1 MLAEIPPLAPSAFF
15 SRLRDGLRK
24 TRDGLRQ
31 KLEDLFVGAPP
42 NETTLENLEEAL
54 LASDLGPATTAAIL
68 DPARAAFRRQGITTV
83 EAMRA
88 LLAQRVAE
96 LVQIGSPPHPMPPV
110 PPHVTLFLG
119 VNGSGKTTTIA
130 KLAKRYRDSGET
142 VLLAA
147 GDTFRAAAIEQL
159 QIWGRRIGAD
169 VIAHKSGADPAAVV
183 FDACKAAT
191 ARKVQRLLIDTA
203 GRLHTRQN
211 LMEELKKI
219 HRVIAREVSGAPHDT
234 LLVLDATTG
243 LNALAQAR
251 EFHRAVGVTGL
262 VIAKLDGT
270 AKGGAVVAIAQ
281 ALQIPV
287 RFVGVGETPDDLQP
301 FDPRAFASALFS

>member
-1 MLAEIPPLAPSAFF
+1 MPAEVPPPAGSGLF

-24 TRDGLRQ
+24 TRDGIRE
-31 KLEDLFVGAPP
+31 KLEGLLVGAPLD
-42 NETTLENLEEAL
+42 EATLEHLEDAL

-68 DPARAAFRRQGITTV
+68 EPARAAFRRQGITTV
-83 EAMRA
+83 ESMRG
-88 LLAQRVAE
+88 LLAERVAE
-96 LVQIGSPPHPMPPV
+96 LLQVGPPPP
-110 PPHVTLFLG
+110 PPPNPPQVTLFLG

-130 KLAKRYRDSGET
+130 KLGKRYRDAGEA

-159 QIWGRRIGAD
+159 QIWARRIGAD
-169 VIAHKSGADPAAVV
+169 VIAHKPGADPAAVV
-183 FDACKAAT
+183 FDACKAAA
-191 ARKVQRLLIDTA
+191 ARKVERLLIDTA

-219 HRVIAREVSGAPHDT
+219 RRIIAREVPGAPHET
-234 LLVLDATTG
+234 FLVLDATTG

-251 EFHRAVGVTGL
+251 EFHQAVGVTGL

-287 RFVGVGETPDDLQP
+287 RYVGVGEAPDDLQP
-301 FDPRAFASALFS
+301 FDPREFAAALFS

>member
-1 MLAEIPPLAPSAFF
+1 MPAEVPPAPSGFF

-24 TRDGLRQ
+24 TRDGLRT
-31 KLEDLFVGAPP
+31 KLEGILGGEPLDEA
-42 NETTLENLEEAL
+42 TLENLEEAL

-68 DPARAAFRRQGITTV
+68 EPARVAFWRQNVTTAD
-83 EAMRA
+83 AMRT

-96 LVQIGSPPHPMPPV
+96 LLTVGAPPRPAPAT
-110 PPHVTLFLG
+110 PPHVILFLG

-130 KLAKRYRDSGET
+130 KLAKRYRDAGEQ

-169 VIAHKSGADPAAVV
+169 VIAHKASADPAAVV

-191 ARKVQRLLIDTA
+191 ARRVQRLLIDTA

-219 HRVIAREVSGAPHDT
+219 HRVIAREVPGAPHET

-243 LNALAQAR
+243 LNAIAQAR
-251 EFHRAVGVTGL
+251 EFHQAVGVSGL

-281 ALQIPV
+281 TLQLPV
-287 RFVGVGETPDDLQP
+287 RYVGVGEAPDDLQP
-301 FDPRAFASALFS
+301 FDPHEFATALFS

>member
-1 MLAEIPPLAPSAFF
+1 MPAEVPPAPSGFF
-15 SRLRDGLRK
+15 SRLQDGLRK
-24 TRDGLRQ
+24 TRDGLRA
-31 KLEDLFVGAPP
+31 KLEGFLGGEPLDEAA
-42 NETTLENLEEAL
+42 LENLEEAL

-68 DPARAAFRRQGITTV
+68 EPARVAFRRQGVTTAD
-83 EAMRA
+83 AMRA
-88 LLAQRVAE
+88 LLAQRVTE
-96 LVQIGSPPHPMPPV
+96 LLTVGAPPRPSPAA

-130 KLAKRYRDSGET
+130 KLAKRYRDTGEQ

-169 VIAHKSGADPAAVV
+169 VIAHKAAADPAAVV

-191 ARKVQRLLIDTA
+191 ARGVQRLLIDTA

-219 HRVIAREVSGAPHDT
+219 HRVITREVPGAPHET

-243 LNALAQAR
+243 LNAIAQAR
-251 EFHRAVGVTGL
+251 EFHQAVGVSGL

-281 ALQIPV
+281 ALQLPV
-287 RFVGVGETPDDLQP
+287 RYVGVGEAPDDLQP
-301 FDPRAFASALFS
+301 FDPHEFAAALFS

>member
-1 MLAEIPPLAPSAFF
+1 MPAEVPPRAASGVF

-24 TRDGLRQ
+24 TRDGIRE
-31 KLEDLFVGAPP
+31 KLEGLFVGAPLD
-42 NETTLENLEEAL
+42 EATLEHLEDAL

-68 DPARAAFRRQGITTV
+68 QTARAAFRRQGITTV
-83 EAMRA
+83 ESMHA
-88 LLAQRVAE
+88 LLAERVAE
-96 LVQIGSPPHPMPPV
+96 LLQVGPPPPPAI

-130 KLAKRYRDSGET
+130 KLAKRYRDAGEA

-169 VIAHKSGADPAAVV
+169 VIAHKPGADPAAVV

-191 ARKVQRLLIDTA
+191 ARKADHLLIDTA

-219 HRVIAREVSGAPHDT
+219 RRIIAREVPGAPHET
-234 LLVLDATTG
+234 FLVLDATTG

-251 EFHRAVGVTGL
+251 EFHQAVGVTGL

-287 RFVGVGETPDDLQP
+287 RYVGVGEAPDDLQP
-301 FDPRAFASALFS
+301 FDPREFAAVLFS

>member
-1 MLAEIPPLAPSAFF
+1 MPAETPPSAPPGFF

-24 TRDGLRQ
+24 TRDGLRER
-31 KLEDLFVGAPP
+31 LEGLFVGTPLDEA
-42 NETTLENLEEAL
+42 TLEGLEEAL

-68 DPARAAFRRQGITTV
+68 DPARAAFRRQGPTTA

-88 LLAQRVAE
+88 LLAERVAE
-96 LVQIGSPPHPMPPV
+96 LLTVGAPPREVPAT

-130 KLAKRYRDSGET
+130 KLAKRYRDAGER

-159 QIWGRRIGAD
+159 QIWGGRIGAD
-169 VIAHKSGADPAAVV
+169 VIAHKAGADPAAVV
-183 FDACKAAT
+183 FDACRAAT
-191 ARKVQRLLIDTA
+191 ARGIQRLLIDTA

-219 HRVIAREVSGAPHDT
+219 HRVIAREVPGAPHET

-243 LNALAQAR
+243 LNAIAQAR
-251 EFHRAVGVTGL
+251 EFNQAVGVTGL

-281 ALQIPV
+281 TLQLPV
-287 RFVGVGETPDDLQP
+287 RYVGVGEAPDDLQP
-301 FDPRAFASALFS
+301 FDSREFAAALFS

>member
-1 MLAEIPPLAPSAFF
+1 MPAEVPPTAPSGFL

-31 KLEDLFVGAPP
+31 KLEGLFVGVPLDEA
-42 NETTLENLEEAL
+42 TLEILEEAL
-54 LASDLGPATTAAIL
+54 LSSDLGPATTAAIL
-68 DPARAAFRRQGITTV
+68 EPARAAFRRQGITTV
-83 EAMRA
+83 EAMRDF
-88 LLAQRVAE
+88 LAERVAE
-96 LVQIGSPPHPMPPV
+96 LLQVGPPPRPPLS

-130 KLAKRYRDSGET
+130 KLAKRHRDAGEA

-169 VIAHKSGADPAAVV
+169 VIAHKPGADPAAVV
-183 FDACKAAT
+183 FDSCKAAT

-211 LMEELKKI
+211 LMEELKKM
-219 HRVIAREVSGAPHDT
+219 HRVIAREVPGAPHET

-243 LNALAQAR
+243 LNVIAQAR
-251 EFHRAVGVTGL
+251 EFHQAVGVTGL

-287 RFVGVGETPDDLQP
+287 RYVGVGEAPDDLQP
-301 FDPRAFASALFS
+301 FDPREFATALFS

>member
-1 MLAEIPPLAPSAFF
+1 MPTGVPTPPPSSFL

-31 KLEDLFVGAPP
+31 RLEGLYAGAPLE
-42 NETTLENLEEAL
+42 ETTLETLEEAL
-54 LASDLGPATTAAIL
+54 LAADLGPAITAAIL

-88 LLAQRVAE
+88 FLAERVSELLRV
-96 LVQIGSPPHPMPPV
+96 GPPPRPIPPT

-130 KLAKRYRDSGET
+130 KLAKRYRDAGEG

-169 VIAHKSGADPAAVV
+169 VIAHRSGADPAAVV
-183 FDACKAAT
+183 FDACKAAM

-211 LMEELKKI
+211 LMEELRKI
-219 HRVIAREVSGAPHDT
+219 HRVTAREVSGAPHET

-243 LNALAQAR
+243 LNALVQAR
-251 EFHRAVGVTGL
+251 EFHQAVGVTGL

-287 RFVGVGETPDDLQP
+287 RYVGLGEAPEDLQP
-301 FDPRAFASALFS
+301 FEPREFAGALFS

>member
-1 MLAEIPPLAPSAFF
+1 MPAEVPPRAPSGVF

-24 TRDGLRQ
+24 TRDGIRE
-31 KLEDLFVGAPP
+31 KLEGLFVGAPLD
-42 NETTLENLEEAL
+42 EATLEHLEDAL

-68 DPARAAFRRQGITTV
+68 ETARAAFRRQGITTV
-83 EAMRA
+83 ESMRA
-88 LLAQRVAE
+88 LLAERVAE
-96 LVQIGSPPHPMPPV
+96 LLQVGPPPPPAI

-130 KLAKRYRDSGET
+130 KLAKRYRDAGEA

-169 VIAHKSGADPAAVV
+169 VIAHKPGADPAAVV

-191 ARKVQRLLIDTA
+191 ARKAEHLLIDTA

-219 HRVIAREVSGAPHDT
+219 RRIIAREVPGAPHET
-234 LLVLDATTG
+234 FLVLDATTG

-251 EFHRAVGVTGL
+251 EFHQAVGVTGL

-287 RFVGVGETPDDLQP
+287 RYVGVGEAPDDLQP
-301 FDPRAFASALFS
+301 FDPREFAAALFS

>member
-1 MLAEIPPLAPSAFF
+1 MPAEVPPVPSGFF

-24 TRDGLRQ
+24 TRDGLRE
-31 KLEDLFVGAPP
+31 KLEGLFGDAPLD
-42 NETTLENLEEAL
+42 EGTLESLEEAL
-54 LASDLGPATTAAIL
+54 LASDLGPTTTAAL
-68 DPARAAFRRQGITTV
+68 LESARAAFRRQGIMTA
-83 EAMRA
+83 EGMRGE
-88 LLAQRVAE
+88 LSRRVAE
-96 LVQIGSPPHPMPPV
+96 LLTVGAPAAPPPAAA
-110 PPHVTLFLG
+110 PHVTLFLG

-130 KLAKRYRDSGET
+130 KLAKRYRDGGER

-159 QIWGRRIGAD
+159 QIWARRVGAE
-169 VIAHKSGADPAAVV
+169 VIAHKPGADPAAVV

-191 ARKVQRLLIDTA
+191 AREIPRLLIDTA

-219 HRVIAREVSGAPHDT
+219 HRVIARAVPGAPHET

-243 LNALAQAR
+243 LNAIAQAR
-251 EFHRAVGVTGL
+251 EFHQAVGVTGL
-262 VIAKLDGT
+262 VVAKLDGT

-281 ALQIPV
+281 SLQLPV
-287 RFVGVGETPDDLQP
+287 RYVGVGEAPEDLQP
-301 FDPRAFASALFS
+301 FDPHEFAAALFA

>member
-1 MLAEIPPLAPSAFF
+1 MSAGPPTGRSGFF
-15 SRLRDGLRK
+15 SRLRDGLSK
-24 TRDGLRQ
+24 TRDDLREKLGGL
-31 KLEDLFVGAPP
+31 FGGAPLD
-42 NETTLENLEEAL
+42 ETTLEELEEAL
-54 LASDLGPATTAAIL
+54 LASDLGPVTTAAIL
-68 DPARAAFRRQGITTV
+68 DPARAEFRRKGISTA
-83 EAMRA
+83 EAMREF
-88 LLAQRVAE
+88 LARRVAE
-96 LVQIGSPPHPMPPV
+96 LVTVAAPPPPAPSA

-119 VNGSGKTTTIA
+119 VNGSGKTTSIA
-130 KLAKRYRDSGET
+130 KLAARHRSAGES

-169 VIAHKSGADPAAVV
+169 VIAHKAGADPAAVV

-191 ARKVQRLLIDTA
+191 ARGIDRLLIDTA
-203 GRLHTRQN
+203 GRLHTKTN

-219 HRVIAREVSGAPHDT
+219 RRVIAREVPAAPHET

-243 LNALAQAR
+243 LNAIAQAR
-251 EFHRAVGVTGL
+251 EFHQAVAVTGL

-281 ALQIPV
+281 TLQLPV
-287 RFVGVGETPDDLQP
+287 RYVGVGEAPEDLQP
-301 FDPRAFASALFS
+301 FDPHAFASALFS

>member
-1 MLAEIPPLAPSAFF
+1 MSAEAPQVSSGLF

-24 TRDGLRQ
+24 TRDGLRARLESVLGGAALDEGI
-31 KLEDLFVGAPP
+31 LED
-42 NETTLENLEEAL
+42 LEEAL
-54 LASDLGPATTAAIL
+54 LASDLGPAAAAAIL
-68 DPARAAFRRQGITTV
+68 ESARAAFGRQGITTAD
-83 EAMRA
+83 AMRA
-88 LLAQRVAE
+88 LLAQRVE
-96 LVQIGSPPHPMPPV
+96 TLLTVGPPPQPAPAR

-130 KLAKRYRDSGET
+130 KLARRYRDAGDQ

-169 VIAHKSGADPAAVV
+169 VIAHKAGADPAAVV
-183 FDACKAAT
+183 FDACRAAT
-191 ARKVQRLLIDTA
+191 AREIQRLLIDTA

-219 HRVIAREVSGAPHDT
+219 YRVIAREVPGAPHET

-243 LNALAQAR
+243 LNAVAQAR
-251 EFHRAVGVTGL
+251 EFHQAVGVTGL
-262 VIAKLDGT
+262 IIAKLDGT
-270 AKGGAVVAIAQ
+270 AKGGAVVTIAQ
-281 ALQIPV
+281 SLQLPV
-287 RFVGVGETPDDLQP
+287 RYVGVGEAPDDLQP
-301 FDPRAFASALFS
+301 FDPREFAAALFS